1 MQNFTLQN
9 RVLLLPEMRTSS
21 MALSWMTSR
30 LELMQVD
37 VISDISLTLN
47 IFAMRFIYNIKEKH
61 VITPHPIG

>member
-1 MQNFTLQN
+1 
-9 RVLLLPEMRTSS
+9 

-30 LELMQVD
+30 LELMQVE